1 MEGSKA
7 HKSFIKWQRMYRRS
21 SCFWYTRD
29 TKVYSDL
36 ICVEEVYSDGENVSN
51 CLFKCLSILSI
62 YIDTRPHCWHIPHSL
77 HISLH
82 FSFPSLD
89 THTLKYLQICTWILD
104 TLSVGCEPLL
114 NRLLTK
120 DSKMTNLN
128 QGILSVSQ
136 EMWEVHIFALSHVLF
151 QRYS

>member
-1 MEGSKA
+1 MIQERRYVQLYDLKALIEGIKA
-7 HKSFIKWQRMYRRS
+7 HKRIIKSQRMYRKS

-62 YIDTRPHCWHIPHSL
+62 HIYTRPHCWHIPHSL

-89 THTLKYLQICTWILD
+89 THTLNTYKFVPEYWIPSLLDVNHFWTGCWQRIARWQIRIKE
-104 TLSVGCEPLL
+104 S
-114 NRLLTK
+114 
-120 DSKMTNLN
+120 
-128 QGILSVSQ
+128 
-136 EMWEVHIFALSHVLF
+136 F
-151 QRYS
+151 Q